1 MIVDVSACLE
11 LPMGARGGGLRGE
24 PGSYGEDEESD
35 DFLEKVHV

>member
-24 PGSYGEDEESD
+24 PGSYGERRGRNEESQTSQ
-35 DFLEKVHV
+35 